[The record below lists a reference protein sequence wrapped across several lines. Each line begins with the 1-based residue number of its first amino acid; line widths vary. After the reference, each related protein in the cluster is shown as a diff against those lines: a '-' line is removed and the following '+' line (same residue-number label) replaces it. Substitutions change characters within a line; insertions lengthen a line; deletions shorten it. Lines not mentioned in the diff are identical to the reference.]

1 MYQAPLAVQM
11 NSPLELVQQL
21 FAKLGAKYVIVTDPS
36 GYCEPSLIL
45 RVAYAAAKLSDGPT
59 DEGVVE
65 KNGWIAFLNNLENDE

>member
-36 GYCEPSLIL
+36 GYCEHSLIL
-45 RVAYAAAKLSDGPT
+45 RVVYAAAK
-59 DEGVVE
+59 
-65 KNGWIAFLNNLENDE
+65 AF